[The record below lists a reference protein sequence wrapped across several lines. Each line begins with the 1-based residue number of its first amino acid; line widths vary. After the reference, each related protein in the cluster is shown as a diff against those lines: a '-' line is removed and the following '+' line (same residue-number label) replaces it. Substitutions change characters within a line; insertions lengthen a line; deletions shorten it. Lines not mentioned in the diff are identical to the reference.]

1 MMNVKWNIWFLLAL
15 GSMVCGLTARADHT
29 VIVAGLVNLT
39 NYQAALLVITDSPPE
54 ASFLMTTRKWVTEG
68 QNFDDLYVTAKPAH
82 IEIRGI
88 DFTNDIVRARENGTA
103 TFYTPPTTNEMGA
116 FPGRG
121 LLLFNAP
128 FDDVLDIY
136 GNLKGRTLL
145 VHPDIA
151 RPPVTLAAAATNRT
165 EVIDILGKAVRE
177 RGAAIIADGDK
188 FEWIVP
194 AGATNMVS
202 PQAIPARLPAGSA
215 TNPVDTLLPKGGVDF
230 NAAEL
235 PQLLAVYQAL
245 TARKWSQDKPL
256 PAVGTFVFRN
266 QTPLTKPETL
276 HAFDVLLAWH
286 GIKVVPVNDTSFKLI
301 PLAAGD

>member
-1 MMNVKWNIWFLLAL
+1 MMNVKRNIWILLATSSLL
-15 GSMVCGLTARADHT
+15 GSLTARADH
-29 VIVAGLVNLT
+29 VVNVAGLVNLAD
-39 NYQAALLVITDSPPE
+39 YQAALLVITDSPPE

-68 QNFDDLYVTAKPAH
+68 QDFDDLYVTAKPAH

-88 DFTNDIVRARENGTA
+88 DFTNNIVRARENGTA
-103 TFYTPPTTNEMGA
+103 TFYAPPTTNEMGA
-116 FPGRG
+116 FTGQG
-121 LLLFNAP
+121 LSLFNAA

-145 VHPDIA
+145 VHPQIV
-151 RPPVTLAAAATNRT
+151 RPTATLFTAATNRT

-177 RGAAIIADGDK
+177 RGAAIIADGEQ

-194 AGATNMVS
+194 AGATNLVL
-202 PQAIPARLPAGSA
+202 PQAIPVRLPAGTS
-215 TNPVDTLLPKGGVDF
+215 TNSVDTLLPKGGVDF
-230 NAAEL
+230 NSAEL
-235 PQLLAVYQAL
+235 PQLMAVYQAL

-256 PAVGTFVFRN
+256 PAAGTFNFHN
-266 QTPLTKPETL
+266 QTPLTKMETL

-286 GIKVVPVNDTSFKLI
+286 GIKVVPVNDTSFKLV